1 MSTVKTIHN
10 TGKIMLTLEIEQKP
24 ELLKLIQQGEEIMIL
39 EHNVPIAKITPL
51 PQKIKRKLGSATG
64 LFTMSD
70 DFNNPLSDFDE
81 YQ

>member
-1 MSTVKTIHN
+1 
-10 TGKIMLTLEIEQKP
+10 MLTLEIEQKP

-39 EHNVPIAKITPL
+39 QHNVPIAKITPL

-70 DFNNPLSDFDE
+70 DFNNPLCDFDE

>member
-1 MSTVKTIHN
+1 MP
-10 TGKIMLTLEIEQKP
+10 TLEIEQKP

-39 EHNVPIAKITPL
+39 EHNVLIAKITPL

-70 DFNNPLSDFDE
+70 DFDSPLSDFDE

>member
-1 MSTVKTIHN
+1 
-10 TGKIMLTLEIEQKP
+10 MLTLEIEQKP
-24 ELLKLIQQGEEIMIL
+24 ELLKLIQQGEEIML
-39 EHNVPIAKITPL
+39 LQHNVPIAKITPL

>member
-1 MSTVKTIHN
+1 
-10 TGKIMLTLEIEQKP
+10 MLTLEIEQKP

-39 EHNVPIAKITPL
+39 QHNVPIAKITPL

-64 LFTMSD
+64 LFSMSD

-81 YQ
+81 YHGSAFSSS